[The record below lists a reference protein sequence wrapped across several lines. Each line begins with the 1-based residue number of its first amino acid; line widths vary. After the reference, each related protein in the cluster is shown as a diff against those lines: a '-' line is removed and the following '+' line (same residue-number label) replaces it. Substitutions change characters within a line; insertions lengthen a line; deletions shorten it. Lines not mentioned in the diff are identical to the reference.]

1 MKLILR
7 YKYSVLVALVII
19 ILSTIPIPEIKHLE
33 GVPLIDKWVHFL
45 MYAVMSVAMWIDQRN
60 STQPLSITY
69 YLWMLIIP
77 SCLGGILE
85 LVQAYLTTCRSG
97 EWLDAIADTIGA
109 VIGTVGCYLI
119 RWIWNKKTSAQK

>member
-119 RWIWNKKTSAQK
+119 SWIWNKKTSAQK

>member
-7 YKYSVLVALVII
+7 YKYSVLAALVII

-33 GVPLIDKWVHFL
+33 SVPLIDKWVHFL

-119 RWIWNKKTSAQK
+119 SWIWNKKTSAQK

>member
-45 MYAVMSVAMWIDQRN
+45 MYAVMSVAMWIDQKN
-60 STQPLSITY
+60 STQPLSVTY

-119 RWIWNKKTSAQK
+119 SWIWNKKTSAQK